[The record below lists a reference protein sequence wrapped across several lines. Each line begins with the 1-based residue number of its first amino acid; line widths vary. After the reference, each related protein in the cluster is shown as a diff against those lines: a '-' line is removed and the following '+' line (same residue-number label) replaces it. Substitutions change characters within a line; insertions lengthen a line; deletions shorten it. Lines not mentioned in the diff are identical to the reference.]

1 MHSTGISGLTEG
13 TLTQADG
20 TPLLLPAS
28 SASSS
33 VQRTGG
39 RMSPR
44 SSANLKAFR
53 RFFRMVLRGLPVI
66 RALCLSG
73 PLAALFIAPAI
84 FSGDIRD
91 PDGVSVRGPRLH
103 NLSINPVS
111 ALADAEKQGNTMD
124 FIEDPAKRTLTIMDA
139 GVPVLTYRFGDQLKE
154 DVDARF
160 TRSTYIHPLF
170 SLDGRELTADFP
182 ADHVHHHGLFWG
194 WPVVKVRGQTTSNW
208 EVGSPSLRQRFVRW
222 LKREIDDGV
231 AVLSVENTWELGE
244 SEAVA
249 REIVTLRVHPAD
261 PVGRA
266 IDIELLVTAVGGP
279 LELQGTP
286 DQDKGYGGLCFR
298 SAPLLKGATMTTD
311 KGPLDQDVVNTPF
324 RWADIS
330 TAELGVAIFVAPGHP
345 DAPVRWLIRNSYA
358 GVINPSWP
366 GLEPVTLRPGRPVVL
381 RYRIDIHLGD
391 AAAGNLAAR
400 YRLFAQAE

>member
-1 MHSTGISGLTEG
+1 MHSTDISGLTEG

-33 VQRTGG
+33 VQRTDG

-66 RALCLSG
+66 KVLYLSG

-91 PDGVSVRGPRLH
+91 SDRVSVRGPRLH
-103 NLSINPVS
+103 NLSINAVS
-111 ALADAEKQGNTMD
+111 ALADAEKQGNKMN
-124 FIEDPAKRTLTIMDA
+124 FIEDPAKRTLTIMDD
-139 GVPVLTYRFGDQLKE
+139 GRPVLTYRFGNQLKE
-154 DVDARF
+154 GVDPKFAR
-160 TRSTYIHPLF
+160 SSYIHPLF
-170 SLDGRELTADFP
+170 SLDGRRLTDDFP

-194 WPVVKVRGQTTSNW
+194 WPVVRVRGQTTSNW
-208 EVGSPSLRQRFVRW
+208 EVGIPSLRQHFVRW
-222 LKREIDDGV
+222 LTRGAEDGL
-231 AVLSVENTWELGE
+231 AVLSVENSWKLGDAE
-244 SEAVA
+244 IVA
-249 REIVTLRVHPAD
+249 QEIVTIRVHPAD
-261 PVGRA
+261 SVGRA

-286 DQDKGYGGLCFR
+286 DQNKGYGGLCFR

-311 KGPLDQDVVNTPF
+311 QGPLKEDVVNTPF
-324 RWADIS
+324 LWADIS
-330 TAELGVAIFVAPGHP
+330 TAELGVAVFAPPGHP
-345 DAPVRWLIRNSYA
+345 GAPVRWLIRNSYA
-358 GVINPSWP
+358 GVINPCWP
-366 GLEPVTLRPGRPVVL
+366 GLKPVTLSPGRPLQL
-381 RYRIDIHLGD
+381 RYRIYIHRGN
-391 AAAGNLAAR
+391 ATAGKV
-400 YRLFAQAE
+400 AEEYGLSIR